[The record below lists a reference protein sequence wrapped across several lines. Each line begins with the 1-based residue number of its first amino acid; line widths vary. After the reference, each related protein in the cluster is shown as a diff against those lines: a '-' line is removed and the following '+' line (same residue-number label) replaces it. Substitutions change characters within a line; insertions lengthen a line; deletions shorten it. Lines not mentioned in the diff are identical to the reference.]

1 MDGVIKQFYTPFFLS
16 IFNVTSRDN
25 FSQFFILKKKKILKR
40 FKKYRSIQKIILDH
54 FICLYFLISKA
65 ILQFFFF
72 FSNLSLLAKRKILL
86 DTFKYFK
93 IIHGVDETKFQMIEI
108 IPIFHLSIIYICLYV
123 INT

>member
-25 FSQFFILKKKKILKR
+25 FSQFFILKKKILKR

-72 FSNLSLLAKRKILL
+72 LSLLAKRKILL

-93 IIHGVDETKFQMIEI
+93 IIHGVDETKFEMIEI